1 MAQPS
6 APSVAVIG
14 AGASGLMAA
23 LFAAWQGA
31 AVTLFERNNSLG
43 RKLLITGSGRCNL
56 TNAAV
61 APAAYACADP
71 SWLEALF
78 RTFGRSH
85 LLETLERIGV
95 PTRATHDGWYYPL
108 SESAQSVA
116 AAFSAAL
123 DAAGVTRQMA
133 SPVSS
138 LERRDD
144 RWLVT
149 FTSGGTGH
157 SWSFDRV
164 ILAAGGK
171 AMPNLGSRGELF
183 AELARLGHTV
193 LPLRPALAPLL
204 VDLVRIKPLQGLHFD
219 VAASLFA
226 GGELLGRTTG
236 NLIVTAWGLNGP
248 AVMDLSHLVSARPG
262 ARLMLAL
269 DFLAPFQQQ
278 YDRLLQLRGST
289 SLPVGVLLGA
299 FFPPKAAL
307 TFARNA
313 GLPDQAPLNQL
324 SPARLAGLTRRLN
337 DTRLLV
343 QGVRE
348 WDYCQLSAGGV
359 PVTEVDPTTMASL
372 RLPGLYLTGETLDVV
387 GPCGGFNL
395 QFAFSSGA
403 VAGGAAAR

>member
-1 MAQPS
+1 M
-6 APSVAVIG
+6 AVIG

-23 LFAAWQGA
+23 LHAAWGGA
-31 AVTLFERNNSLG
+31 AVTLFERNETVG
-43 RKLLITGSGRCNL
+43 RKLLVTGSGRCNL
-56 TNAAV
+56 SNDAV
-61 APAAYACADP
+61 RPEAYACADP
-71 SWLEALF
+71 AWLDTLLGAFGRTQLLEA
-78 RTFGRSH
+78 
-85 LLETLERIGV
+85 LERIGI

-108 SESAQSVA
+108 SESAQSVV

-123 DAAGVTRQMA
+123 DAARVTRQMA

-149 FTSGGTGH
+149 FTSGGTSH

-204 VDLVRIKPLQGLHFD
+204 VDLGRLKPLQGLHFD
-219 VAASLFA
+219 VAASLSA
-226 GGELLGRTTG
+226 GGKLLGRTTG

-248 AVMDLSHLVSARPG
+248 PVMDLSHLVSARPG
-262 ARLMLAL
+262 ATLTLSL
-269 DFLAPFQQQ
+269 DFLAPFLHE
-278 YDRLLQLRGST
+278 YNELLATRGS
-289 SLPVGVLLGA
+289 SALPLTVFLAA
-299 FFPPKAAL
+299 FFPPKAAH
-307 TFARNA
+307 T
-313 GLPDQAPLNQL
+313 
-324 SPARLAGLTRRLN
+324 LAGLSGLPEGIRLDQMTDAQLRGLTARLK
-337 DTRLLV
+337 DTRLTV
-343 QGVRE
+343 KGVRE
-348 WDYCQLSAGGV
+348 WEFCQVTAGGV
-359 PVTEVDPTTMASL
+359 PVTEVDALTMASL
-372 RLPGLYLTGETLDVV
+372 RVPGLYLTGETLDVV
-387 GPCGGFNL
+387 GPCGGYNL